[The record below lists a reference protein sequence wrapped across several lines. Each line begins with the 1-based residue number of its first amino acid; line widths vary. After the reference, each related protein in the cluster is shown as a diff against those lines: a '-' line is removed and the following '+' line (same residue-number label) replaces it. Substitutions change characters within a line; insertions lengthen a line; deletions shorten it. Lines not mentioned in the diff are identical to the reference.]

1 MIIKHATDQSSDW
14 DSDGWWS
21 AGYKVRMALTLRHKL
36 MTEFFLNYGLFLA
49 KTLTIV
55 AAIAALLLLTMT
67 LTGRKQ
73 AEKKETLEV
82 KKINKRYEDMAKAMN
97 AGMLSRSKL
106 KQYLKT
112 EKARIKAADKGIRG
126 EHRRKRLFVLN
137 FHGDIRA
144 SAVASLREEITAV
157 LTVAGADDEVF
168 LRLESGGGVVHG
180 YGLAASQ
187 LMRLREKQIPLTVSV
202 DKVAAS
208 GGYMMA
214 CVGHRIIA
222 APFAIIGSIGVI
234 AQLPNFN
241 KVLKKH
247 DVEFEQFTAGE
258 FKRTV
263 TMFGENTDEAKA
275 KFREEIED
283 IHVLFKDFIAQH
295 RPDVN
300 IVEVSTGESWPGTR
314 ALERNLVDE
323 LKTSD
328 DYLLESSQHADIYEI
343 KYICK
348 KSLLEKM
355 GIQLQRLVDKWQY
368 EEYAEEKRE
377 TCHCRQCISVPSP
390 GDDMIFRLKPIRLA
404 R

>member
-1 MIIKHATDQSSDW
+1 MTD
-14 DSDGWWS
+14 
-21 AGYKVRMALTLRHKL
+21 
-36 MTEFFLNYGLFLA
+36 FFLNYGLFLA

-55 AAIAALLLLTMT
+55 AAIAALMLLAMLIA
-67 LTGRKQ
+67 GKKHSER
-73 AEKKETLEV
+73 KETLEV
-82 KKINKRYEDMAKAMN
+82 KKINSKYDDMARTMN
-97 AGMLSRSKL
+97 AAMLSKDKL
-106 KQYLKT
+106 KKYLKK
-112 EKARIKAADKGIRG
+112 EKDRLKNAAEKVKHEPSKKRIY
-126 EHRRKRLFVLN
+126 VLN

-144 SAVASLREEITAV
+144 SAVASLREEITAI
-157 LTVAGADDEVF
+157 LTVGTADDEVL

-214 CVGHRIIA
+214 CVGNRVIA
-222 APFAIIGSIGVI
+222 APFSIIGSIGVI
-234 AQLPNFN
+234 AQIPNFH

-275 KFREEIED
+275 KFRQEIED
-283 IHVLFKDFIAQH
+283 IHVLFKDFIVQH
-295 RPDVN
+295 RPNID

-328 DYLLESSQHADIYEI
+328 DYLLENSQHADLYEI
-343 KYICK
+343 KYSRK
-348 KSLLEKM
+348 KSLLERM
-355 GIQLQRLVDKWQY
+355 GIQLQRLIDKWQY
-368 EEYAEEKRE
+368 
-377 TCHCRQCISVPSP
+377 
-390 GDDMIFRLKPIRLA
+390 G
-404 R
+404 